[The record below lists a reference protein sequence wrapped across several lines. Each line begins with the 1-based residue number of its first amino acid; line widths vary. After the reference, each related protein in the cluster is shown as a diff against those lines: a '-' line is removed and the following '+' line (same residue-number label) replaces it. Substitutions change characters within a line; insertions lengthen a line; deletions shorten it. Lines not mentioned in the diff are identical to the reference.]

1 LLVSTDGKIPS
12 AVKVRSGAQP
22 DRFAGGRSVSK
33 DLIGKDQIGKDQ
45 IGKDQRKDESTLTE
59 VQKATQSLAEMML
72 FGAEAPPCVE
82 DHPSIIL
89 AIDYTSSM
97 GPERIEERRITAEA
111 ARSIAYSLLAQL
123 GTQVLLAFFRGD
135 GHDRSA
141 KHPRQ
146 LKFSKVWYSAPEELA
161 QAIMKIEHWAG
172 WTQHCRL
179 LRHVVE
185 EANKRAIQ
193 RVVIISD
200 AFEQQTPLRP
210 DGDDLLAA
218 RVHARRLRNLG
229 TEVVFGFKGI
239 IRGACPLDRAGVNAE
254 QAFRDIASEAGGY
267 VFPFDPATIAD
278 RFAEIA
284 TQAAFAAKGDAAGPQ
299 KLLEHLQSA
308 PFEMTVGEQVPNSK
322 CQSQSES

>member
-1 LLVSTDGKIPS
+1 M
-12 AVKVRSGAQP
+12 
-22 DRFAGGRSVSK
+22 SK

-45 IGKDQRKDESTLTE
+45 IKDESTLTE

-72 FGAEAPPCVE
+72 FGAEAPPRVE

-97 GPERIEERRITAEA
+97 GPERIEERRITPEA
-111 ARSIAYSLLAQL
+111 ARTIAYSLLAQL

-135 GHDRSA
+135 GDDRSA

-185 EANKRAIQ
+185 EAKKRAIRQ
-193 RVVIISD
+193 VVIISD
-200 AFEQQTPLRP
+200 AFR
-210 DGDDLLAA
+210 AA
-218 RVHARRLRNLG
+218 NSAAPGRR
-229 TEVVFGFKGI
+229 
-239 IRGACPLDRAGVNAE
+239 
-254 QAFRDIASEAGGY
+254 
-267 VFPFDPATIAD
+267 
-278 RFAEIA
+278 
-284 TQAAFAAKGDAAGPQ
+284 
-299 KLLEHLQSA
+299 
-308 PFEMTVGEQVPNSK
+308 
-322 CQSQSES
+322 